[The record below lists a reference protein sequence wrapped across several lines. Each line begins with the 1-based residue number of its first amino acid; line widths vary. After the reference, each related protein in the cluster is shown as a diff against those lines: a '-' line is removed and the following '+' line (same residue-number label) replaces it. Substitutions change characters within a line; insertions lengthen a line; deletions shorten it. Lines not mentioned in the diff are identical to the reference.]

1 MSRSPAARSVASF
14 RDMPSTV
21 TGASMQFCSAVMC
34 GKRLK
39 DWKTMPIL
47 ARMRRIW
54 AGVAGTSWPPCCMWV
69 SGSPSTQMTPSL
81 IDLERHQ
88 HPEHGGLARARWA
101 DDRHLL
107 AAGDVEAEIVEDGE
121 GAVAL
126 GDVVEADHGG
136 GVAHRVGL
144 RLR

>member
-1 MSRSPAARSVASF
+1 MASF

-47 ARMRRIW
+47 ARMRRMW

-81 IDLERHQ
+81 IDSSVISIRSTVVL
-88 HPEHGGLARARWA
+88 PEPEGPMIDTFSPRAMSRQRSSRTVRA
-101 DDRHLL
+101 P
-107 AAGDVEAEIVEDGE
+107 
-121 GAVAL
+121 
-126 GDVVEADHGG
+126 
-136 GVAHRVGL
+136 
-144 RLR
+144 